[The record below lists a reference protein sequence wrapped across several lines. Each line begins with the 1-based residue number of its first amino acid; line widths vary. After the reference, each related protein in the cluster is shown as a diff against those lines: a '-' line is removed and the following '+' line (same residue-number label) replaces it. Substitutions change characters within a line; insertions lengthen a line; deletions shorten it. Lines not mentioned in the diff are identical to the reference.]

1 MGNAHALPFHPTTGL
16 QALEIGRRG
25 PIWPVMGGSE
35 DDGADGAGGDDGTKQ
50 DQNQNGGA
58 GNDAGK
64 GKPKRDALYADLP
77 DDHPLVKAYE
87 RVKADNKV
95 LKPKAQLVDD
105 AENAKKTD
113 AQKIADL
120 QGKVDALPAEVALA
134 LREHLVELHSIEQDD
149 ADLFLTGATPELM
162 LKQVKG
168 LLEKSGGTG
177 PKRGNHVR
185 REGTPQQRSQG
196 SDETRDFVRTLT
208 NREQ

>member
-1 MGNAHALPFHPTTGL
+1 MGDTATKT
-16 QALEIGRRG
+16 
-25 PIWPVMGGSE
+25 
-35 DDGADGAGGDDGTKQ
+35 DGANGAGGDGNNTQ
-50 DQNQNGGA
+50 DQNNAGGD

-64 GKPKRDALYADLP
+64 SKRDALYADLP
-77 DDHPLVKAYE
+77 EDHPLVKAYE

-120 QGKVDALPAEVALA
+120 QGKVDALPTEVAAA
-134 LREHLVELHSIEQDD
+134 LRAHLVELHGIDTND
-149 ADLFLTGATPELM
+149 AELFLTGNTPELM

-177 PKRGNHVR
+177 PKRGPR
-185 REGTPQQRSQG
+185 SPREGTPQQRSEG
-196 SDETRDFVRTLT
+196 SDQTRDFVRTIT